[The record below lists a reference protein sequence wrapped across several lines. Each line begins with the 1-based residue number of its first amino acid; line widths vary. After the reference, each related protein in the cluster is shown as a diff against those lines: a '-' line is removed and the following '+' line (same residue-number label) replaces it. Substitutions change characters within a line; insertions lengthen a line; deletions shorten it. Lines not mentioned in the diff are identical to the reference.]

1 MFILCGDRVLGE
13 EFGQDLDNLTAVK
26 HALGAE
32 IASGG
37 GRGLK
42 HKNVCPGNIL
52 DMGISLDRVG
62 ISLG

>member
-1 MFILCGDRVLGE
+1 MFLLCGDRVLGE

-26 HALGAE
+26 HALGTE

-37 GRGLK
+37 RQGLE
-42 HKNVCPGNIL
+42 HKNVGQGNIL
-52 DMGISLDRVG
+52 DMDISLDRVG